1 MDVVQSKND
10 NMYSSSTLIIDQP
23 DLTRSR
29 LDVPPTNG
37 FIGPGVR
44 VANNLPPEIKKIISN
59 AFARAQKSFKYERHI
74 SCREE
79 RFFFV
84 FSFFFPNTGNL
95 SVSETLKPHGGLLG
109 QSLPG
114 IDFENLFSQTRQ
126 ETSSGENQPPR

>member
-59 AFARAQKSFKYERHI
+59 AFARAQKTFKYERHI

-84 FSFFFPNTGNL
+84 FSFFFQAEDGIRDVER
-95 SVSETLKPHGGLLG
+95 SRGLG
-109 QSLPG
+109 
-114 IDFENLFSQTRQ
+114 DVYKRQ
-126 ETSSGENQPPR
+126 EVDRKRGCLFPRLRSLQLEVAVGCG